1 MRASALAKT
10 REVHLDFGEDGDL
23 NLVIDPG
30 ALTPATQMK
39 LAAAGEEDVSVFC
52 ELLPKVI
59 RKWDLTDDQGDVIA
73 LTPEAIAEV
82 PFIALGEIFS
92 KMTEAV
98 GKEISNEGKASA
110 ATSPQTDS

>member
-1 MRASALAKT
+1 MKASSLAKT

-23 NLVIDPG
+23 NLTIDPG

-52 ELLPKVI
+52 EFLPKVI
-59 RKWDLTDDQGDVIA
+59 RKWDLTDDAGNIIPLTEVGIA
-73 LTPEAIAEV
+73 DV

-92 KMTEAV
+92 KMTEALQKDI
-98 GKEISNEGKASA
+98 GEEGKASA
-110 ATSPQTDS
+110 ATSQPTA